1 MQMDS
6 SSRPCLFED
15 GLSLEECLQR
25 VQVLFYD
32 ENTNTD
38 SILDLS
44 YIDELLSRLEFDND
58 ESSTVIKN
66 IASFVRDVATYHP
79 NACHLLLIHL
89 PNFRDPIPLINI
101 MPSMFCVASPS
112 LVAAAVTQLKLLPIK
127 DSKYLLPVIGII
139 ADLPLTD
146 GLLEEL
152 YGLGESAIDTLEESE
167 LPALF
172 RILMKSVCP
181 SRAER
186 ALLKIRDEVGIV
198 NHTLHNTHSLS
209 YFYFNDIK
217 ICENTSTHTD
227 IYDVLRHK
235 LFTK

>member
-15 GLSLEECLQR
+15 GLSLEECLRR

-38 SILDLS
+38 SMLDLS
-44 YIDELLSRLEFDND
+44 YLDELLSRLEFDND

-89 PNFRDPIPLINI
+89 PNFRDPLPLINI

-146 GLLEEL
+146 GLSEEL
-152 YGLGESAIDTLEESE
+152 YSLGESAIDTLEESE

-181 SRAER
+181 ARAES
-186 ALLKIRDEVGIV
+186 ALLKIRDEV
-198 NHTLHNTHSLS
+198 
-209 YFYFNDIK
+209 
-217 ICENTSTHTD
+217 
-227 IYDVLRHK
+227 
-235 LFTK
+235 